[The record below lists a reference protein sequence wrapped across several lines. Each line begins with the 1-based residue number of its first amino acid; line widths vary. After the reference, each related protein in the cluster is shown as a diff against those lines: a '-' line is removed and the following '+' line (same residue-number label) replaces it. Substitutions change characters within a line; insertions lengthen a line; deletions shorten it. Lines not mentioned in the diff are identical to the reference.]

1 MWPTLPDVSEEGS
14 ADDAA
19 LAHDLRSAVLRL
31 ARRIRANRVDTS
43 LSLSQLTA
51 LGVLAAAGPM
61 SAGDLAA
68 IESVQPPTMTKVL
81 AALVERGL
89 ITRDAD
95 ESDKRAVRLAVTEAG
110 LAVVEAER
118 QARDAWLSGVLN
130 GLRDDELAALARA
143 VPVLDRMAT
152 PDPSAGAEAPSPNGP
167 RAR

>member
-1 MWPTLPDVSEEGS
+1 MS
-14 ADDAA
+14 ADGTAGDAA

-51 LGVLAAAGPM
+51 LAVLAAAGPM

-89 ITRDAD
+89 ITREAD
-95 ESDKRAVRLAVTEAG
+95 ESDKRAVRLAVTDAG
-110 LAVVEAER
+110 TAVVEAEK
-118 QARDAWLSGVLN
+118 QARDAWLSGVMD
-130 GLRDDELAALARA
+130 GLDADDLAVLARA
-143 VPVLDRMAT
+143 VPVLDRLA
-152 PDPSAGAEAPSPNGP
+152 SPEPPPG
-167 RAR
+167 

>member
-1 MWPTLPDVSEEGS
+1 MSSDGEPDDV
-14 ADDAA
+14 A

-51 LGVLAAAGPM
+51 LGVLAAYGPM

-89 ITRDAD
+89 ITREADA
-95 ESDKRAVRLAVTEAG
+95 SDKRAVRLAVTPAG

-118 QARDAWLSGVLN
+118 RARDAWLSGVLD
-130 GLRDDELAALARA
+130 GLDDAQRDALARA

-152 PDPSAGAEAPSPNGP
+152 PEQPLAGRETQPPNGLSP
-167 RAR
+167 R